1 LQGDPGDGKSTFM
14 LTVAALLTKRREGC
28 PFAEPESPPE
38 PMNVIYQTT
47 EDDAEDTVVPRF
59 IKANGDRDRLL
70 FINEKDKPIFFDDDR
85 IEAAIRGYRSK
96 DADPRS
102 AFLLY
107 RRLNSFD
114 NDDASCPII
123 QRYLENFTCPARDT
137 DPNRRY
143 GWMDE
148 IDSCQLSSFLKKL
161 NQSDIELITL
171 YAFDG
176 YTVTEIAQ
184 LLSVTQPTISK
195 KITRIQKNLKKIF
208 GEAMD

>member
-1 LQGDPGDGKSTFM
+1 MKFNYGHEKKKFNAHWEKL
-14 LTVAALLTKRREGC
+14 AAEYSAAGMSQEAIDKMKK
-28 PFAEPESPPE
+28 FDWDS
-38 PMNVIYQTT
+38 
-47 EDDAEDTVVPRF
+47 F
-59 IKANGDRDRLL
+59 KRDR
-70 FINEKDKPIFFDDDR
+70 IYSQHNQ
-85 IEAAIRGYRSK
+85 S
-96 DADPRS
+96 
-102 AFLLY
+102 
-107 RRLNSFD
+107 LNSFD

-137 DPNRRY
+137 DPNRRD